1 MKYLIALFL
10 LVSPGFACEHR
21 SSFLHK
27 TPDFKLLFWGLSS
40 QGTLVEIYQ
49 NNKSRAWFASVTDAR
64 GKMCLVSQG
73 QGFSTISPRV
83 SAGFSL
89 SSCLS
94 PLELCQYILAK
105 GVRKHGTEALF

>member
-49 NNKSRAWFASVTDAR
+49 NNKSRAWFASVTYKLLSGVLEGDGMFVNR
-64 GKMCLVSQG
+64 VQNG
-73 QGFSTISPRV
+73 Q
-83 SAGFSL
+83 
-89 SSCLS
+89 
-94 PLELCQYILAK
+94 
-105 GVRKHGTEALF
+105 

>member
-49 NNKSRAWFASVTDAR
+49 NLGVPVKFRLKLYPKTPD
-64 GKMCLVSQG
+64 
-73 QGFSTISPRV
+73 STILDICLIGELISMLMNV
-83 SAGFSL
+83 SA
-89 SSCLS
+89 CLI
-94 PLELCQYILAK
+94 ILNFCLA
-105 GVRKHGTEALF
+105 R

>member
-10 LVSPGFACEHR
+10 FVSPGFAYEHR

-27 TPDFKLLFWGLSS
+27 TPNFKVLFWGLSS

-49 NNKSRAWFASVTDAR
+49 NDKSRAWFASVTDAR

-73 QGFSTISPRV
+73 HPISNHFGYMSGRCID
-83 SAGFSL
+83 F
-89 SSCLS
+89 
-94 PLELCQYILAK
+94 YI
-105 GVRKHGTEALF
+105 

>member
-64 GKMCLVSQG
+64 GKMCLVSQW
-73 QGFSTISPRV
+73 QGFSTISPSV

-89 SSCLS
+89 SS
-94 PLELCQYILAK
+94 K
-105 GVRKHGTEALF
+105 

>member
-40 QGTLVEIYQ
+40 QGEQTF
-49 NNKSRAWFASVTDAR
+49 K
-64 GKMCLVSQG
+64 
-73 QGFSTISPRV
+73 
-83 SAGFSL
+83 
-89 SSCLS
+89 
-94 PLELCQYILAK
+94 
-105 GVRKHGTEALF
+105 

>member
-40 QGTLVEIYQ
+40 QCPAPYIRPLI
-49 NNKSRAWFASVTDAR
+49 F
-64 GKMCLVSQG
+64 
-73 QGFSTISPRV
+73 GFSNRV
-83 SAGFSL
+83 S
-89 SSCLS
+89 
-94 PLELCQYILAK
+94 
-105 GVRKHGTEALF
+105 GTGGRMFNA

>member
-1 MKYLIALFL
+1 MSERFSLFKAQPVLGGLHKYIIALFL

-83 SAGFSL
+83 GQIWSVQSGFA
-89 SSCLS
+89 
-94 PLELCQYILAK
+94 LAY
-105 GVRKHGTEALF
+105 